1 MTPSSSSPSLPPPA
15 STAHL
20 APAPVQPPS
29 THRRVS
35 SPSPIHRRSPPPPSP
50 RRDNRSRPGHQF
62 SPPGYAHSSRARQT
76 WSYRSSDE
84 EDNVKSGTFS
94 SSKSKG
100 KRRRESEE
108 DSDSKMRRR
117 ARKERRVEKDDK
129 KENHDT
135 ENEKSMLQIEKEARE
150 QNGGKEYK
158 EKSARK
164 VRFVPYSSS
173 SSSDESVLRPKR
185 N

>member
-1 MTPSSSSPSLPPPA
+1 
-15 STAHL
+15 
-20 APAPVQPPS
+20 
-29 THRRVS
+29 
-35 SPSPIHRRSPPPPSP
+35 
-50 RRDNRSRPGHQF
+50 
-62 SPPGYAHSSRARQT
+62 
-76 WSYRSSDE
+76 
-84 EDNVKSGTFS
+84 
-94 SSKSKG
+94 
-100 KRRRESEE
+100 
-108 DSDSKMRRR
+108 MRRR